1 MRYSFCGGN
10 FSMTTFQ
17 EAITDE
23 NRRIRLL
30 RITSDLLA
38 QLLMSGRVPASEADS
53 LIGGVK
59 DLAMRLFPGKE
70 PVFDL
75 IYMPRFRRALLESG
89 VYADGPALKI
99 LDGGKETR
107 EQSGIGN

>member
-1 MRYSFCGGN
+1 
-10 FSMTTFQ
+10 MTTLQ
-17 EAITDE
+17 EAIADE

-30 RITSDLLA
+30 RITSDLLV

-70 PVFDL
+70 SAFDI
-75 IYMPRFRRALLESG
+75 IYVPRFRRALLESG
-89 VYADGPALKI
+89 AYYGGPMLKV

-107 EQSGIGN
+107 EQSENRN

>member
-1 MRYSFCGGN
+1 MK
-10 FSMTTFQ
+10 TLQ
-17 EAITDE
+17 ESIREED
-23 NRRIRLL
+23 RRIRLL
-30 RITSDLLA
+30 RIASDLLV

-75 IYMPRFRRALLESG
+75 IYMPRFRRAMLEAG
-89 VYADGPALKI
+89 AYAEGPTLKI
-99 LDGGKETR
+99 LDGGKGTC
-107 EQSGIGN
+107 QNSGNRN